1 MGYKVIFTNGC
12 FDILHAGHIKLLSE
26 ARKMGNELHVGIN
39 SDESITNLKGPFRPI
54 NCQHDRYEV
63 LAAIKY
69 VDFIHVFD
77 EPTPYNLIMKLK
89 PDIIVKGGDWKIED
103 VVGNDIAEVRIVPLL
118 GELSTSE
125 TINKLNDYTGWPSC
139 YS

>member
-39 SDESITNLKGPFRPI
+39 SDESIRKLKGPGRPI

-77 EPTPYNLIMKLK
+77 EPTPYNLIMKIK
-89 PDIIVKGGDWKIED
+89 PDVVVKGGDWHINN
-103 VVGNDIAEVRIVPLL
+103 VVSDGFAEIKIVPLL
-118 GELSTSE
+118 ESLSTSQ
-125 TINKLNDYTGWPSC
+125 TIRRIQDDARWTSYL
-139 YS
+139 